1 MMEAGRGGILYDI
14 VMWKGSMFNKQ
25 IEEIKSELGLGRG
38 WDYIS
43 IGKWKEVVQRGI
55 DKKRLTDI
63 KSISF
68 KPKQLEFKKL
78 KSQCEINKD
87 IMKVKGER
95 GRMIMRMRA
104 QTLDL
109 SSDYHNMGRYNE
121 ICKLCKKKENDFE
134 HVVFKCEGMKEERQ
148 KLVNAIAKRLS
159 NKDIEKLEERKNVE
173 IMQSILGL
181 YVTKKKETT
190 IEINEDLGEYM
201 ISYDNK

>member
-1 MMEAGRGGILYDI
+1 MKTGRDGILYDI
-14 VMWKGSMFNKQ
+14 IMWKGSMFNKQ
-25 IEEIKSELGLGRG
+25 IEEIKSELELGKG

-63 KSISF
+63 KSITF
-68 KPKQLEFKKL
+68 KPKQLEFNKI

-87 IMKVKGER
+87 IMGVKGER

-121 ICKLCKKKENDFE
+121 ICKCCKKKENDFE
-134 HVVFKCEGMKEERQ
+134 HVIFKCEGMKEERQ
-148 KLVNAIAKRLS
+148 KLVNDIAKRLDD
-159 NKDIEKLEERKNVE
+159 KDVEKLEERSNGE
-173 IMQSILGL
+173 IIQSILGL
-181 YVTKKKETT
+181 YVTTNKEKN
-190 IEINEDLGEYM
+190 IEIIEDLSEYM